1 MSVFKK
7 AIVSA
12 TALSLATVPAI
23 ASAADA
29 GKLSLSPQVRA
40 GATVAEGEEAVGGG
54 GIIVGVLAAAAV
66 IAGIVIIADGD
77 DDDSDSN

>member
-12 TALSLATVPAI
+12 TAASLAIVPAV

-29 GKLSLSPQVRA
+29 SQVRA
-40 GATVAEGEEAVGGG
+40 GATVVEGEEAVGGG

-66 IAGIVIIADGD
+66 IAGIIIIADGD
-77 DDDSDSN
+77 NDNDDDSDSN